1 MADLNKIRQA
11 FPEFKDTSDA
21 ELIGQISK
29 MTRTSTGE
37 ISDLL
42 GIAPRGTLAESAR
55 QFAGGLVSDL
65 PRMFGKAVQYVVPE
79 TSQAGIDAR
88 GLVSRAEARG
98 IGYEPDLRGRGLG
111 GEIAVKGARGVG
123 AAVPL
128 LAASAVPGVG
138 PALSAGIAAPLFG
151 LSSAQDTYEKI
162 LEQTGDKEAA
172 TAAARRVGVVQGLGE
187 AAATF
192 VGGKALQGI
201 APVFGAGSKT
211 TGGVLAGMTDTAVL
225 KPFAKSMAINAAVQ
239 PATEV
244 AQDLGTYAVE
254 QAYGAKAEDPYAIA
268 RESAIGGLGMS
279 LWLGPLSLGGHRARA
294 KKAEQ
299 FSLAYNEA
307 MYGENAT
314 PESRSAALQA
324 VVSEAKRQGV
334 KVDDAEQWMQRQL
347 REEAGV
353 LDDLKKREDAVV
365 EAGKESP
372 LADIS
377 YALTDPELADKISDT
392 DRQSLIGLL
401 DTVRLGNLPPAAEEA
416 VITQAQGIIGRYM
429 VAEQDQNTEV
439 NLLQTTGLQTTP
451 ALFAPTPV
459 EEIDLAGGLTQVQTN
474 LPADTSAYAPDM
486 NVGREMPRTQ
496 QPAPVEGAA
505 GISTVAPGVFEVA
518 QPLQQVETTPAATA
532 APAAT
537 PVADTTAQTTAAPT
551 AFAPTSTKT
560 STQGLTTNTYTAT
573 DAQDSPVTVNVT
585 RGVTGRVTRAE
596 VVRTDS
602 NGKVTEKR
610 TLTNFGQSALTPTD
624 AAFLQATLPDF
635 KFGAPAPVSP
645 LAEQAAP
652 SPSAPPAGGIFPAT
666 TTATQNGAQTTQAKQ
681 TETQGQKPATAAA
694 VTAEADTG
702 PKNVSEA
709 IKEDNKNDAIL
720 KAIEAENEKTDN
732 LFADVTG
739 DKKKAPGKP
748 SMPSQVYAAIR
759 NAVLNPKGAIMV
771 RKAKSV
777 DKDVAATEKYG
788 AKVKQIADAVIDLAN
803 AYETYTKQNLVRSG
817 ETIKRGVTGDEVMDA
832 RATELKANA
841 NAVRAALAKLGEAVD
856 GNAKDVEA
864 IVRFIK
870 DRAQNE
876 QKGNVEAGKTDIRV
890 SRAWAAAKSEAF
902 IGEPDLLATSSNEVR
917 QSKEG
922 TARGAV
928 PQLVTAVT
936 EGYQVLGKG
945 EKQTG
950 LNGILN
956 YIRTNGTPFEKTLA
970 QAIKLAVKGKAPI
983 TIKFVKEGKSQYDP
997 KTNTITINETSSKE
1011 VALHEALHGALQWFV
1026 YTNPNAAQVVAL
1038 KAALQRV
1045 VNFDTAKL
1053 TPKAAEVQAVLKKV
1067 LAGKSKT
1074 AELDAVLELISYGN
1088 TLNDFRRALQGME
1101 SNAPR
1106 TFVKFTNDVMEA
1118 IYALVRRMLGVKQS
1132 VASDV
1137 IENTLQLLEAA
1148 REATQEAAPKKGN
1161 VLQAAVDTTTDAFK
1175 RWFGDSKV
1183 VGEDGKPLVV
1193 YHGTLGNYD
1202 TFKLSPE
1209 GALGAGIYTTPSAEF
1224 AGTYADTSNLSRAD
1238 AAKDEASGQNIMP
1251 LYVSIKNPIILEQG
1265 RGDPM
1270 VAALVKLGMDQG
1282 KAEALV
1288 EKAYEEKGY
1297 VGKQVMTR
1305 AMAQGYDGIL
1315 QYGRDGKLSEVV
1327 AFKPTQVKS
1336 ATGNS
1341 GAFDPT
1347 SGNILKAD
1355 VQSEIPNPA
1364 QQSDQMNLEKY
1375 KDTPGWSVNLTRSFL
1390 EQVGFGEGG
1399 KVDKTMRGWM
1409 DKAADKIVTEFPGVT
1424 STLRK
1429 VSSSFGLNTEY
1440 TQAASVSKQE
1450 KQGGLVEAESLMQR
1464 LYRSPADAVRVFSYL
1479 NGDNNAL
1486 QETGRDAVLRD
1497 TADSIKEHIDSY
1509 IETLAPKDKRM
1520 FEGLKFTDKLLK
1532 PEGLADL
1539 AKKSF
1544 GMHSVSAIFRPEDRV
1559 DPNIDDFKNLL
1570 PMTNGVI
1577 DSDKPL
1583 FQTFETLG
1591 GQRLPN
1597 GFISEEKANDHPEL
1611 DIDRSRV
1618 WYFDGKKNGPN
1629 GGFKFR
1635 TRNISGA
1642 NLIDVAKRMGDPN
1655 LSTQEKEE
1663 AAQQIS
1669 SAMLT
1674 TIAAL
1679 SHNSATK
1686 NLFASME
1693 PMGRNEDKSATE
1705 STVVFNSVDEIN
1717 SVFPNRKL
1725 TEKNLLQAAA
1735 DESDIDTIRKEAQ
1748 RGDVWVKLPD
1758 TAHYGPL
1765 RGKIISGGVWSNL
1778 LDMHE
1783 RQPILRSR
1791 ILNETMAAFKKNKT
1805 VFSPATHAN
1814 NILTNYSLMLL
1825 HGISHKAIGDAA
1837 NLLVRYEANPGSLTE
1852 DQRALMKAFYKSGAV
1867 LGNFTNA
1874 ETKTYLAQKLA
1885 QNITQK
1891 NDRSLLTKLSAW
1903 AGYEQEFSKYASKLA
1918 RGAKLTDSAF
1928 SEVYAAG
1935 DNVFRLAAFL
1945 NVAGNLQAK
1954 NDGVLGDAQL
1964 KEAGL
1969 AARKMF
1975 LDYDIDS
1982 RAVKFARQTALPFI
1996 SWSYA
2001 ITPVLGR
2008 LAITKPWTMINMMA
2022 ALYAMGMMGDDD
2034 EWRKTGPKAVRERS
2048 LWGMGPYK
2056 MIRIPFM
2063 GDDENPM
2070 YYNIGKSIPMMSLFE
2085 PAQGNAKL
2093 GGFDWIP
2100 GVLQPSGPYVTL
2112 LANTLLNVDPFTGKP
2127 IYNETDDNLDKAMK
2141 SGKAVWDTFA
2151 PAPLTFRTGGQV
2163 MDWAQ
2168 DKEGP
2173 TGKPND
2179 GLVFARLF
2187 GLSVYQYNE
2196 DETKYYQDAEVK
2208 KIKSE
2213 FKKVMNQAKRDE
2225 YSKGYPDY
2233 DALDAKLEKL
2243 SEGLEKR
2250 IAEIRGDE

>member
-1 MADLNKIRQA
+1 MADLNKIRKA

-21 ELIGQISK
+21 ELVGHISKITGASVGQISD
-29 MTRTSTGE
+29 T
-37 ISDLL
+37 LN
-42 GIAPRGTLAESAR
+42 IAPRGTLAESAR

-162 LEQTGDKEAA
+162 LKQTGDTEAA

-294 KKAEQ
+294 KRAEQ
-299 FSLAYNEA
+299 FSQAFNEA

-314 PESRSAALQA
+314 PQSRAAALKA
-324 VVSEAKRQGV
+324 VADEAKQQGV
-334 KVDDAEQWMQRQL
+334 TPENAEQWMQRQL
-347 REEAGV
+347 REEAEV

-416 VITQAQGIIGRYM
+416 VVTQAQGIIGRYM
-429 VAEQDQNTEV
+429 VAEPDQNAEV

-459 EEIDLAGGLTQVQTN
+459 EEIDLTGGLTQVQTN

-518 QPLQQVETTPAATA
+518 QPLQQVETTPAA
-532 APAAT
+532 PAAT
-537 PVADTTAQTTAAPT
+537 PVADTTAQTTAAPA

-681 TETQGQKPATAAA
+681 TKTQGQKPATAAA

-928 PQLVTAVT
+928 PQLVTAAT

-1106 TFVKFTNDVMEA
+1106 TFTKFASDVMDA

-1148 REATQEAAPKKGN
+1148 RASEQTQTGKGN
-1161 VLQAAVDTTTDAFK
+1161 VL
-1175 RWFGDSKV
+1175 
-1183 VGEDGKPLVV
+1183 
-1193 YHGTLGNYD
+1193 
-1202 TFKLSPE
+1202 
-1209 GALGAGIYTTPSAEF
+1209 
-1224 AGTYADTSNLSRAD
+1224 
-1238 AAKDEASGQNIMP
+1238 
-1251 LYVSIKNPIILEQG
+1251 
-1265 RGDPM
+1265 
-1270 VAALVKLGMDQG
+1270 
-1282 KAEALV
+1282 KAE
-1288 EKAYEEKGY
+1288 
-1297 VGKQVMTR
+1297 
-1305 AMAQGYDGIL
+1305 
-1315 QYGRDGKLSEVV
+1315 
-1327 AFKPTQVKS
+1327 
-1336 ATGNS
+1336 
-1341 GAFDPT
+1341 
-1347 SGNILKAD
+1347 
-1355 VQSEIPNPA
+1355 VQSQIPNPA

-1440 TQAASVSKQE
+1440 AQAASVSKQE

-1486 QETGRDAVLRD
+1486 QETGRDAILRD

-2187 GLSVYQYNE
+2187 GLSVYQY
-2196 DETKYYQDAEVK
+2196 DRSETDYYQNAEIK

-2225 YSKGYPDY
+2225 MSKGYPDY
-2233 DALDAKLEKL
+2233 EALDAKLDKL
-2243 SEGLEKR
+2243 SEGLEQR

>member
-1 MADLNKIRQA
+1 MADLDKIRKA
-11 FPEFKDTSDA
+11 FPEYKDTSDA
-21 ELIGQISK
+21 ELLGHISKVTGAPLDQISDALK
-29 MTRTSTGE
+29 
-37 ISDLL
+37 
-42 GIAPRGTLAESAR
+42 IAPRGTLYESAR
-55 QFAGGLVSDL
+55 QFAGGLVSDF
-65 PRMFGKAVQYVVPE
+65 PRMFGKAAQYVVPE
-79 TSQAGIDAR
+79 GSQAAIDAK
-88 GLVSRAEARG
+88 GLVKRAEARG

-123 AAVPL
+123 AAAPT
-128 LAASAVPGVG
+128 LATSLIPGAGQALGLGLTASLYGG
-138 PALSAGIAAPLFG
+138 SAG
-151 LSSAQDTYEKI
+151 QETYEKI
-162 LEQTGDKEAA
+162 LAETGDKEAA
-172 TAAARRVGVVQGLGE
+172 SAAGRRVAAVQGLGE

-192 VGGKALQGI
+192 VGGQAIKGI
-201 APVFGAGSKT
+201 APVLGIGGKT

-244 AQDLGTYAVE
+244 AQDLGTYKIE

-279 LWLGPLSLGGHRARA
+279 LWLGPLALGGHRARA
-294 KKAEQ
+294 KRAEQ
-299 FSLAYNEA
+299 FSQAFNEA

-314 PESRSAALQA
+314 PQSRAAALKA
-324 VVSEAKRQGV
+324 VADEAKQQGV
-334 KVDDAEQWMQRQL
+334 TPENAEQWMQTRL
-347 REEAGV
+347 REEEEALGN
-353 LDDLKKREDAVV
+353 LKVQEDTVI

-377 YALTDPELADKISDT
+377 YALTDPELSDKISDT
-392 DRQSLIGLL
+392 DRQNLIGLI
-401 DTVRLGNLPPAAEEA
+401 DTVRLGKLPPAAEQA

-429 VAEQDQNTEV
+429 VAEQDQNAEV
-439 NLLQTTGLQTTP
+439 NLLTLTGLQTTP
-451 ALFAPTPV
+451 ALFSPTPV
-459 EEIDLAGGLTQVQTN
+459 QEIDLAGGLTQVQTN
-474 LPADTSAYAPDM
+474 LPTDTSAYAPDT
-486 NVGREMPRTQ
+486 NVGREIPRVQ
-496 QPAPVEGAA
+496 QPAPVEGTT
-505 GISTVAPGVFEVA
+505 GISAVAPGVFEVT
-518 QPLQQVETTPAATA
+518 QPLQQVETKTA
-532 APAAT
+532 APAA
-537 PVADTTAQTTAAPT
+537 PVAETTTTAPTTAAPVAFTPT
-551 AFAPTSTKT
+551 ATKT
-560 STQGLTTNTYTAT
+560 STQGLTTSTYSAT
-573 DAQDSPVTVNVT
+573 DAQGAPVTVNVT

-596 VVRTDS
+596 VAKTDA
-602 NGKVTEKR
+602 NGKVSEKR
-610 TLTNFGQSALTPTD
+610 IFTNFGEAALTPTD
-624 AAFLQATLPDF
+624 AAFLQATLPDY
-635 KFGAPAPVSP
+635 KFGQPAPAPVSP
-645 LAEQAAP
+645 LVAQAAP
-652 SPSAPPAGGIFPAT
+652 SPSAQGAGGIFPAT
-666 TTATQNGAQTTQAKQ
+666 TAATTDGAQTTQTKQ
-681 TETQGQKPATAAA
+681 ATTQGQKPATATAVVEEAA
-694 VTAEADTG
+694 TG

-720 KAIEAENEKTDN
+720 KAIETENEKTDN
-732 LFADVTG
+732 LFASVSGET
-739 DKKKAPGKP
+739 KKAPGKP

-777 DKDVAATEKYG
+777 EKDAAATEKYG
-788 AKVKQIADAVIDLAN
+788 AKIKEIADAVRALAD

-817 ETIKRGVTGDEVMDA
+817 ETIKRDVTADEAIDA

-841 NAVRAALAKLGEAVD
+841 NAVRAALAKLGEAVG

-864 IVRFIK
+864 VVRFIK

-902 IGEPDLLATSSNEVR
+902 IGEPDLLATSANEVR

-928 PQLVTAVT
+928 PQLVTAAT

-983 TIKFVKEGKSQYDP
+983 NIVFVKEGKSQYDP
-997 KTNTITINETSSKE
+997 KTNTITISETSSKE

-1053 TPKAAEVQAVLKKV
+1053 TPKAAEVQAVLKKI

-1101 SNAPR
+1101 SDAPR
-1106 TFVKFTNDVMEA
+1106 TFTKFANDVMEA
-1118 IYALVRRMLGVKQS
+1118 IYALVRRMLGVKQT

-1137 IENTLQLLEAA
+1137 MENTFQLLEAA
-1148 REATQEAAPKKGN
+1148 REATQETAPKKGN
-1161 VLQAAVDTTTDAFK
+1161 VLQA
-1175 RWFGDSKV
+1175 
-1183 VGEDGKPLVV
+1183 E
-1193 YHGTLGNYD
+1193 
-1202 TFKLSPE
+1202 
-1209 GALGAGIYTTPSAEF
+1209 
-1224 AGTYADTSNLSRAD
+1224 
-1238 AAKDEASGQNIMP
+1238 
-1251 LYVSIKNPIILEQG
+1251 
-1265 RGDPM
+1265 
-1270 VAALVKLGMDQG
+1270 
-1282 KAEALV
+1282 
-1288 EKAYEEKGY
+1288 
-1297 VGKQVMTR
+1297 
-1305 AMAQGYDGIL
+1305 
-1315 QYGRDGKLSEVV
+1315 
-1327 AFKPTQVKS
+1327 
-1336 ATGNS
+1336 
-1341 GAFDPT
+1341 
-1347 SGNILKAD
+1347 
-1355 VQSEIPNPA
+1355 VQSEIPKPSE
-1364 QQSDQMNLEKY
+1364 QSNQLNLEKY
-1375 KDTPGWSVNLTRSFL
+1375 KDTPSWSINITRSFL

-1399 KVDKTMRGWM
+1399 MREAQAKQLM
-1409 DKAADKIVTEFPGVT
+1409 KKAADKIVSEYPGLAGN
-1424 STLRK
+1424 LRK
-1429 VSSSFGLNTEY
+1429 ISSSFGLNSEY
-1440 TQAASVSKQE
+1440 KQAAAVSKQE

-1479 NGDNNAL
+1479 NGDSNAL
-1486 QETGRDAVLRD
+1486 QTTGRDAVLRD
-1497 TADSIKEHIDSY
+1497 TADSIKGHIDSY
-1509 IETLAPKDKRM
+1509 IASLSPKDQRM
-1520 FEGLKFTDKLLK
+1520 FQGLKFTDKLLK

-1544 GMHSVSAIFRPEDRV
+1544 GLHSVSAIFRPEDRV
-1559 DPNIDDFKNLL
+1559 EPNIEDFKSLL
-1570 PMTNGVI
+1570 PMTNDVV

-1591 GQRLPN
+1591 GQRVPN

-1618 WYFDGKKNGPN
+1618 WYFDGKKRGPD

-1642 NLIDVAKRMGDPN
+1642 NLIDVAKRMGDEK

-1669 SAMLT
+1669 SALLT

-1679 SHNSATK
+1679 SHNAATK
-1686 NLFASME
+1686 NLFAAME
-1693 PMGRNEDKSATE
+1693 PMGRNEDGTATE
-1705 STVVFNSVDEIN
+1705 STVVFNNVAEIN
-1717 SVFPNRKL
+1717 ALFPKRQL
-1725 TEKNLLQAAA
+1725 TENNLLKAAA
-1735 DESDIDTIRKEAQ
+1735 DESDIDSIRKDAQ
-1748 RGDVWVKLPD
+1748 RGDVWVRLPD
-1758 TAHYGPL
+1758 TDHYGPL
-1765 RGKIISGGVWSNL
+1765 RGKIVSGGVWSNL

-1783 RQPILRSR
+1783 RQPVLKSR

-1814 NILTNYSLMLL
+1814 NILTNYAMMLL
-1825 HGISHKAIGDAA
+1825 HGISHKAVGDAA
-1837 NLLVRYEANPGSLTE
+1837 NLLVRYEVSPGSLNE
-1852 DQRALMKAFYKSGAV
+1852 EQRALMKEFYKSGAV

-1874 ETKTYLAQKLA
+1874 ETKTYLARKLA
-1885 QNITQK
+1885 QNITQQ
-1891 NDRSLLTKLSAW
+1891 NDRSFLTKLSAW
-1903 AGYEQEFSKYASKLA
+1903 AGYEQEFSKYASKIA

-1945 NVAGNLQAK
+1945 NVAGNLQAR
-1954 NDGVLGDAQL
+1954 NNGVLGEAQL

-1982 RAVKFARQTALPFI
+1982 RAVKFARQTALPFV

-2001 ITPVLGR
+2001 IMPVLGR

-2048 LWGMGPYK
+2048 LWGMGPYN

-2063 GDDENPM
+2063 GTDENPM
-2070 YYNIGKSIPMMSLFE
+2070 YYNIGKSIPMMSLFA
-2085 PAQGNAKL
+2085 PPQGNAKL
-2093 GGFDWIP
+2093 AGFDWIP

-2127 IYNETDDNLDKAMK
+2127 IYNQTDDNLDKAMK

-2187 GLSVYQYNE
+2187 GLSVYQY
-2196 DETKYYQDAEVK
+2196 DASETKYYQDAEVK

-2213 FKKVMNQAKRDE
+2213 FKKEMNKAKRDE
-2225 YSKGYPDY
+2225 MSKGYPDY
-2233 DALDAKLEKL
+2233 EALDEKLDKL
-2243 SEGLEKR
+2243 SERLEQR